1 MSTTRLTFELADIT
15 VCFDDSGALTSVQH
29 HARNDGGYLA
39 PGLVPSA
46 DEWQQ
51 TSLITDADEIEI
63 TYESR
68 SRRGL
73 AIMMRH
79 TLSAGWGTRLA
90 FSNTTDAAVTLDRFT
105 LGLRPA
111 AGHLGWAVPAG
122 NTASYTVYPADGS
135 GPLLGWT
142 LRQGDVAAVDTDG
155 IHLAPITIGPGSRY
169 IVQLQWDV
177 HDEPARRHRP
187 GAGLVPPVLCLTDGE
202 PIEVAD
208 EDTAIVVDDAVAITT
223 VDGVRELVAERP
235 GRYPIEL
242 RSGRGTTRFEMTW
255 AQPETQALAAAAEM
269 IVAGPRTPAG
279 IPRVSDGSSALLVQ
293 HALAEMTIADPEQA
307 SDALELFSAGLLD
320 REPSGVSTVEAAY
333 LCGEWLRTGDTDL
346 LAAARN
352 AVLAVESPTRGL
364 GMAATRLCVAL
375 MMAGRPVDQVL
386 GHLTLIL
393 RRFMQIQGNAGEA
406 VAALELIL
414 VVQSN
419 INDPSDDLL
428 TRIRALCG
436 HLGYGL
442 PGLAVDPIGA
452 DALGYLIAVLGLLP
466 DRVGD
471 RFIDSWGITPHALA
485 DRFRPLVIS
494 QSSGT
499 DVRGLAWLVLGREP

>member
-15 VCFDDSGALTSVQH
+15 VCFDDSGALTSVRH

-39 PGLVPSA
+39 PGLVPSG
-46 DEWQQ
+46 DEWEQ
-51 TSLITDADEIEI
+51 TSVITDADEIEV
-63 TYESR
+63 TYASR
-68 SRRGL
+68 SRPGL
-73 AIMMRH
+73 TILMRH

-90 FSNTTDAAVTLDRFT
+90 FSNTTTASVSLDRFT
-105 LGLRPA
+105 LGMRPA

-155 IHLAPITIGPGSRY
+155 IHLAPITIGPGLRY

-177 HDEPARRHRP
+177 HDEPARRQRS
-187 GAGLVPPVLCLTDGE
+187 GAGLVPPALCLTAGE

-208 EDTAIVVDDAVAITT
+208 EDTAIVVDDAVGITT
-223 VDGVRELVAERP
+223 VDGVRELAADRP

-242 RSGRGTTRFEMTW
+242 RSSRGTIRFEMTW
-255 AQPETQALAAAAEM
+255 AQPEAQALAAAAEM
-269 IVAGPRTPAG
+269 IIAGPRTPAG
-279 IPRVSDGSSALLVQ
+279 IPRVSDGASALLVQ

-307 SDALELFSAGLLD
+307 GDALELFSARLLD
-320 REPSGVSTVEAAY
+320 REPSGVSTMEAAY

-346 LAAARN
+346 LATAQN
-352 AVLAVESPTRGL
+352 AVLAADGPTQGL

-375 MMAGRPVDQVL
+375 MMTGRPVEQVL
-386 GHLTLIL
+386 GHLT
-393 RRFMQIQGNAGEA
+393 QIQNIAGGA
-406 VAALELIL
+406 SAALELIL

-419 INDPSDDLL
+419 VDEPSDDLL
-428 TRIRALCG
+428 KRIRAVCG
-436 HLGYGL
+436 HLGHGL
-442 PGLAVDPIGA
+442 PGLAVDPIGV

-466 DRVGD
+466 EGVGE
-471 RFIDSWGITPHALA
+471 RFIDSWGISPHALA
-485 DRFRPLVIS
+485 DRFRPVVIS
-494 QSSGT
+494 QAAGT
-499 DVRGLAWLVLGREP
+499 DVRGLAWLVLGRAP